1 MTEALKVKI
10 ENSRITQQRNPTTS
24 PRKQARRIQIEP
36 HKNKEQDIRLALI
49 DENEDDDVAID
60 FEDLTTTRS
69 AFTVFTRTI
78 YKAMPF
84 KRDVR
89 EIQASFGGAVGA
101 YYNFF
106 RWM

>member
-1 MTEALKVKI
+1 MKEKL
-10 ENSRITQQRNPTTS
+10 EFSRLIQRNPANPTS
-24 PRKQARRIQIEP
+24 RKQGRRLPIEP
-36 HKNKEQDIRLALI
+36 TKNKEQDIRLALI
-49 DENEDDDVAID
+49 DENEDDMAVD

-69 AFTVFTRTI
+69 AFTTFTRNL

-89 EIQASFGGAVGA
+89 EIQATFGGAVGA

>member
-1 MTEALKVKI
+1 
-10 ENSRITQQRNPTTS
+10 
-24 PRKQARRIQIEP
+24 
-36 HKNKEQDIRLALI
+36 
-49 DENEDDDVAID
+49 VAID